1 MLCLKPSLNFSS
13 FVGTSISKGN
23 DGIGEE
29 FLCDGA
35 YEVAGRGDIDEVF
48 LGGLFGLEGWGGVV
62 FCDFIAAV
70 VVVVVGVA
78 SG

>member
-62 FCDFIAAV
+62 YDFIKAAGDGV
-70 VVVVVGVA
+70 GVGVA